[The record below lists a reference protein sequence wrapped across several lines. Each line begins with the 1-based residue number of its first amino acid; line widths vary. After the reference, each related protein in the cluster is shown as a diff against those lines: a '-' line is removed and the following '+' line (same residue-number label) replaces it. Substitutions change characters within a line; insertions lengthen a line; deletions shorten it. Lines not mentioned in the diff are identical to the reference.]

1 MKKLHL
7 LSTTMYISIDIVSD
21 SLLVFEG
28 EGGKRGMAEGPFN
41 LRNGMNRFL
50 KGVDVTFRRDH
61 DSKRPR
67 INKSASRKDRE
78 QRTKGDYYSFDS

>member
-1 MKKLHL
+1 
-7 LSTTMYISIDIVSD
+7 
-21 SLLVFEG
+21 
-28 EGGKRGMAEGPFN
+28 MAEGPFN